1 MGWDLD
7 ILVKWPDDP
16 TGRTY
21 VAVSRTSP
29 KEHSNVSADCR
40 LFPSLGDECFP
51 SRTLRERLAPRSFPR
66 LLLVSTYMYI
76 PLPSQQ
82 GTYTSAFITSNKYA
96 NTNGEWGKKVQTT
109 HRPLLLDP
117 FLPLPRHDPTR
128 NHVHSLPGSQ
138 PTRLGRLPEQTLSQ
152 LRHRPRL
159 SPMGRRRA
167 LSRRVWID
175 RRANSYYDA

>member
-1 MGWDLD
+1 MKMGWDLD
-7 ILVKWPDDP
+7 ILVKRPDDP

-21 VAVSRTSP
+21 VAVSSTSP
-29 KEHSNVSADCR
+29 KEHSKVSADCR
-40 LFPSLGDECFP
+40 LFSSPGDECVP
-51 SRTLRERLAPRSFPR
+51 SRTLRERLAPRRFPR

-76 PLPSQQ
+76 PVPSPARHLHISIYYFQTKTLTQ
-82 GTYTSAFITSNKYA
+82 TA
-96 NTNGEWGKKVQTT
+96 NGEKKVQTT

-175 RRANSYYDA
+175 